1 MSFTPQSGK
10 EITLEEAQELIADF
24 KTNYPNDVYSFF
36 VGSTHVENILNQED
50 CIGIRIINGFDSI
63 SEKMTKVLVGV
74 DSNGN
79 DMDAGIIV
87 DKLLPCPS
95 DCPTSTRL

>member
-1 MSFTPQSGK
+1 MSFTPLSGK
-10 EITLEEAQELIADF
+10 EITLEEAQKLIADF
-24 KTNYPNDVYSFF
+24 KTNYSHDVKSFY
-36 VGSTHVENILNQED
+36 VGRTHVENILEQED
-50 CIGIRIINGFDSI
+50 CIGIRIINGFDRTT
-63 SEKMTKVLVGV
+63 EKMTKVLVGV

-79 DMDAGIIV
+79 DMDSGLIV